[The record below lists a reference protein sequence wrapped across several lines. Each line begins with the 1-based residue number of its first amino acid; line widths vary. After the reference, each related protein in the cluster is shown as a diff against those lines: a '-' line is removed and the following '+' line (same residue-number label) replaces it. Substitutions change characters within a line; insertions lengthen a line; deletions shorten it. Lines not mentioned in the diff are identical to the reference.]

1 MKFLENNLITA
12 GASSASHLSSTY
24 AIANVENDIVSQPY
38 IANAASC
45 NITVTV
51 ASGMNSFF
59 IFGLLA
65 DSGTVSL
72 DDSAATS
79 GAISINTTQ
88 YSSLDQLANNT
99 TNRIPPEWFNFTKS
113 GSSITRVDTGSVLA
127 GTTITLALTTSTDR
141 KATQVKGNAIHQW
154 DQSSGATGRFED
166 SSGAAIN
173 LIDFAN
179 VMIGSICTIG
189 GSDYQVIKIIG
200 DGTGAADVTLS
211 GSASDATVTAIK
223 NPIKLGIVQAGVSL
237 NVENPQIG
245 FGLGFEDYSIR
256 RPIFDG
262 GLSQKQ
268 RNVCKTYSVSSILSD
283 TNVQSFE
290 GFYRAF
296 RSKPFPAIVT
306 QGLPSSTNENTRN
319 SGFFYFRNAPSFE
332 YAQHQGTVSAISF
345 DIHEVI

>member
-1 MKFLENNLITA
+1 MKFLEKNLITA
-12 GASSASHLSSTY
+12 VASSASHLSSSY
-24 AIANVENDIVSQPY
+24 VIANAETDVVSQPY
-38 IANAASC
+38 IANATSC

-79 GAISINTTQ
+79 GSISINTTQ
-88 YSSLDQLANNT
+88 YSSLGQLANNT
-99 TNRIPPEWFNFTKS
+99 TNRISPEWFNFTKD
-113 GSSITRVDTGSVLA
+113 GASITRVDTGSVLA
-127 GTTITLALTTSTDR
+127 GCTITLALATSTDR

-200 DGTGAADVTLS
+200 DGTGVTDVTLS
-211 GSASDATVTAIK
+211 GSPSDATVTALK
-223 NPIKLGIVQAGVSL
+223 NPIKLGIVQAGVALS
-237 NVENPQIG
+237 VENPQIG
-245 FGLGFEDYSIR
+245 MGQIFQDYSIR

-268 RNVCKTYSVSSILSD
+268 RNVCKMYSISSIMSD
-283 TNVQSFE
+283 ANTQSFE

-306 QGLPSSTNENTRN
+306 HGMPAGANEDTRN
-319 SGFFYFRNAPSFE
+319 SGFFYFQGPPSFE
-332 YAQHQGTVSAISF
+332 YIQNLGTISAIVF